1 MPRSADNARVAFDE
15 PADLIASCEA
25 TLDTLGLLMGDINE
39 EIQDSGESWTIAQIL
54 NHLLDTE
61 RRYLARVGRV
71 HREHHPHMRVM
82 PDADYTRL
90 SALKAWTQF
99 YDLRRRQ
106 VRLLKQLKAD
116 DWRRSGTLAP
126 VGRVTIASLVRHLVA
141 HDAAHTAQIARRLS
155 GRRD

>member
-1 MPRSADNARVAFDE
+1 MAFDE

-39 EIQDSGESWTIAQIL
+39 EIQDSGDSWTIAQIL

-61 RRYLARVGRV
+61 RRYLARVRRV
-71 HREHHPHMRVM
+71 SRERHPHMRVM

-90 SALKAWTQF
+90 SALKAWTLF
-99 YDLRRRQ
+99 FDLRRQQIRTLK
-106 VRLLKQLKAD
+106 RLKPD
-116 DWRRSGTLAP
+116 DWRRSGTLTP

-155 GRRD
+155 GRAD

>member
-1 MPRSADNARVAFDE
+1 VAFDE
-15 PADLIASCEA
+15 PADLISSCEA

-39 EIQDSGESWTIAQIL
+39 EIQDSGDSWTIAQIL
-54 NHLLDTE
+54 NHMLDTE

-71 HREHHPHMRVM
+71 RRERHPHMRVM
-82 PDADYTRL
+82 PDADYTKL

-106 VRLLKQLKAD
+106 IRLLKQLKAD
-116 DWRRSGTLAP
+116 DWRRSGTLTP

-141 HDAAHTAQIARRLS
+141 HDAAHTAQIARRLT
-155 GRRD
+155 GRAD